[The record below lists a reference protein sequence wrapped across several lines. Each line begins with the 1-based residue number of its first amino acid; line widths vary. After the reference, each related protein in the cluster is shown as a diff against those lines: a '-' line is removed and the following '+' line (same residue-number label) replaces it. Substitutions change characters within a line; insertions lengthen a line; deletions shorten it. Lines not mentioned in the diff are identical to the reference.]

1 MDFLPAGIEET
12 GDVPG
17 NPGTPGNPMTIMM
30 VLAPGDFN
38 DDEYSICREVFDA
51 AASGGIATG
60 LVPGTSLDVRVCG
73 LKKGLVRGSFGL
85 CVDVE
90 LALFEVDLRSC
101 AAVVF
106 IGGSGVSACLNSRF
120 ILKLARAAVDA
131 GCVVGALCAAP
142 GILARAGLLS
152 MRPATAH
159 PVAADELA
167 MGGAVIVDSPVVVS
181 ERIVTA
187 AGPFAAR
194 EFAERIVAMAR
205 LGR

>member
-1 MDFLPAGIEET
+1 MDFLPAGIEEA
-12 GDVPG
+12 GMSG
-17 NPGTPGNPMTIMM
+17 NPGTPGNPNDHNDGSGP
-30 VLAPGDFN
+30 LATSTTTSIQSAAKFSMRLHPRHRDRSGLGDKPGC
-38 DDEYSICREVFDA
+38 E
-51 AASGGIATG
+51 G
-60 LVPGTSLDVRVCG
+60 LRPEE
-73 LKKGLVRGSFGL
+73 GLVRGSFGL
-85 CVDVE
+85 WVDVE

-101 AAVVF
+101 RCCFHWRFRRVRVEQSF
-106 IGGSGVSACLNSRF
+106 IHNCPGGCRCRLRRQGPLRGPTSWP
-120 ILKLARAAVDA
+120 ARTA
-131 GCVVGALCAAP
+131 G
-142 GILARAGLLS
+142 